1 MERKSIRDVILSIGN
16 RRLLYFL
23 CFLAFELIDFLRNT
37 QNGDIWS
44 AAVGGTGLVMM
55 VLIWSEYPL
64 KEWHYGK
71 HTKVYMAIW
80 TVCCLGIAG
89 AAALWQQHFIFG
101 IYKWTFFLGVW
112 NVWWIFLVGQEIVK
126 RIWKAGSLRVK
137 PDLTGVLALVMAFL
151 MTFSR
156 SGRLWPVW
164 FAAMFGMFY
173 VTRFTGEKLEQL
185 FEAMV
190 DATIVAFFV
199 IQIYAYGFRPYD
211 VIRYLGAY
219 PNSNV
224 ASLHYL
230 VAYTMVL
237 CKLHY
242 LEKKNA
248 KKGWRIFFFLGAA
261 GLLDFMFL
269 TMGRTSWVT
278 AIVITCFYGIFVI
291 WKNWKKKFS
300 GVIARGAALVAA
312 FVVLFP
318 VVFGTVRFFPTVLH
332 HPVWYGGEYS
342 IEKVHSF
349 DTADSPKYIE
359 MDEFLEAVFGRIVG
373 TFYKGNTVQE
383 DEAGNNADN
392 VATGN
397 VAGEVSTAGDSSDN
411 VTTGNMPG
419 EAPAAEDNTGAGSA
433 DNIVA
438 GNTEDGKKAGIENVE
453 PDNVNSAVAGNTGI
467 EQEKVEP
474 ESIVA
479 ENVTVDASQN
489 SYEIIEKIG
498 PEGMDEALN
507 IRLSIYAAYL
517 RDLNWFGH
525 PDAEGHYQFADID
538 YFSWHAQNVW
548 LQMAFTYGIPSG
560 ILFLILTVLLFRKN
574 FGILK
579 NAGNVPYKIIPF
591 FICLLF
597 FVYGL
602 MELDWNVGQYP
613 LILLFITQHPQI
625 REQQE
630 SN

>member
-55 VLIWSEYPL
+55 VLIFSEYPL

-71 HTKVYMAIW
+71 HTRVYMAIW

-89 AAALWQQHFIFG
+89 ASALWQQHFILG

-126 RIWKAGSLRVK
+126 RLWKAGSLRAK

-173 VTRFTGEKLEQL
+173 VTRFTREKLERL

-230 VAYTMVL
+230 VVYTMLL

-318 VVFGTVRFFPTVLH
+318 VVFGTVRFLPAVLH

-349 DTADSPKYIE
+349 DPADSPKYIE

-373 TFYKGNTVQE
+373 TFYKGDAMQE
-383 DEAGNNADN
+383 DEAGEASVAGNSTDN
-392 VATGN
+392 VVT
-397 VAGEVSTAGDSSDN
+397 VEAGTAEGK
-411 VTTGNMPG
+411 
-419 EAPAAEDNTGAGSA
+419 AGAGSA
-433 DNIVA
+433 DNTVA
-438 GNTEDGKKAGIENVE
+438 ENTEDGENADRE
-453 PDNVNSAVAGNTGI
+453 NAEQDNVNSAVA
-467 EQEKVEP
+467 
-474 ESIVA
+474 
-479 ENVTVDASQN
+479 VDASQT
-489 SYEIIEKIG
+489 SYEVIKKIG

-517 RDLNWFGH
+517 RNLNWFGH

-548 LQMAFTYGIPSG
+548 LQMAFSYGIPSG

>member
-16 RRLLYFL
+16 RQLLYFL

-55 VLIWSEYPL
+55 VLIFSEYPL

-71 HTKVYMAIW
+71 HTRVYMAIW

-89 AAALWQQHFIFG
+89 ASALWQQHFILG

-126 RIWKAGSLRVK
+126 RLWKAGSLRAK

-173 VTRFTGEKLEQL
+173 VTRFTREKLDQL

-230 VAYTMVL
+230 VVYTMVL

-318 VVFGTVRFFPTVLH
+318 VVFGTVRFLPAVLH

-349 DTADSPKYIE
+349 DPADSPKYIE

-373 TFYKGNTVQE
+373 TFYKG
-383 DEAGNNADN
+383 DEAGEASVAGNSTDN
-392 VATGN
+392 VVT
-397 VAGEVSTAGDSSDN
+397 VEAGT
-411 VTTGNMPG
+411 
-419 EAPAAEDNTGAGSA
+419 AEDNAGAGSA
-433 DNIVA
+433 DNTVA
-438 GNTEDGKKAGIENVE
+438 ENTEDGENADRENAE
-453 PDNVNSAVAGNTGI
+453 PDNVNSAVA
-467 EQEKVEP
+467 
-474 ESIVA
+474 
-479 ENVTVDASQN
+479 VDASQT

-517 RDLNWFGH
+517 RNLNWFGH

-548 LQMAFTYGIPSG
+548 LQMAFSYGIPSG

-602 MELDWNVGQYP
+602 MELDWNVGQYS

>member
-16 RRLLYFL
+16 RQLLYFL

-55 VLIWSEYPL
+55 VLIFSEYPL

-71 HTKVYMAIW
+71 HTRVYMAIW

-89 AAALWQQHFIFG
+89 ASALWQQHFILG

-126 RIWKAGSLRVK
+126 RLWKAGSLRAK

-173 VTRFTGEKLEQL
+173 VTRFTREKLEQL

-230 VAYTMVL
+230 VVYTMVL

-300 GVIARGAALVAA
+300 GVIVRGAALVAA

-318 VVFGTVRFFPTVLH
+318 VVFGTVRFLPAVLH

-349 DTADSPKYIE
+349 DPADSPKYIE

-373 TFYKGNTVQE
+373 TFYKG
-383 DEAGNNADN
+383 DEAGEASVAGNSTDN
-392 VATGN
+392 VAT
-397 VAGEVSTAGDSSDN
+397 VEAGTAEGK
-411 VTTGNMPG
+411 
-419 EAPAAEDNTGAGSA
+419 AGARSA
-433 DNIVA
+433 DNTVA
-438 GNTEDGKKAGIENVE
+438 ENTEDGENADRENTE
-453 PDNVNSAVAGNTGI
+453 PDNVNSAVA
-467 EQEKVEP
+467 
-474 ESIVA
+474 
-479 ENVTVDASQN
+479 VDASQT

-517 RDLNWFGH
+517 RNLNWFGH

-548 LQMAFTYGIPSG
+548 LQMAFSYGIPSG

>member
-16 RRLLYFL
+16 RQMLYFL

-55 VLIWSEYPL
+55 VLIFSEYPL

-71 HTKVYMAIW
+71 HTRVYMAIW

-89 AAALWQQHFIFG
+89 ASALWQQHFILG

-126 RIWKAGSLRVK
+126 RLWKAGSLRAK

-173 VTRFTGEKLEQL
+173 VTRFTREKLEQL

-230 VAYTMVL
+230 VVYTMVL

-318 VVFGTVRFFPTVLH
+318 VVFGTVRFLPAVLH

-349 DTADSPKYIE
+349 DPADSPKYIE

-373 TFYKGNTVQE
+373 TFYKG
-383 DEAGNNADN
+383 DEAGEASVAGNSTDN
-392 VATGN
+392 VVT
-397 VAGEVSTAGDSSDN
+397 VEAG
-411 VTTGNMPG
+411 TTGGN
-419 EAPAAEDNTGAGSA
+419 AGAGSA
-433 DNIVA
+433 DNTVA
-438 GNTEDGKKAGIENVE
+438 ENTEDGENADRE
-453 PDNVNSAVAGNTGI
+453 NAELDNVNSAVA
-467 EQEKVEP
+467 
-474 ESIVA
+474 
-479 ENVTVDASQN
+479 VDASQT
-489 SYEIIEKIG
+489 SYEVIEKIG

-517 RDLNWFGH
+517 RNLNWFGH

-548 LQMAFTYGIPSG
+548 LQMAFSYGIPSG

>member
-16 RRLLYFL
+16 RQLLYFL

-55 VLIWSEYPL
+55 VLIFSEYPL

-71 HTKVYMAIW
+71 HTRVYMAIW

-89 AAALWQQHFIFG
+89 ASALWQQHFILG

-126 RIWKAGSLRVK
+126 RLWKAGSLRAK

-173 VTRFTGEKLEQL
+173 VTRFTREKLEQL

-230 VAYTMVL
+230 VVYTMVL

-318 VVFGTVRFFPTVLH
+318 VVFGTVRFLPAVLH

-349 DTADSPKYIE
+349 DPADSPKYIE

-373 TFYKGNTVQE
+373 TFYKG
-383 DEAGNNADN
+383 DEAGEASVAGNSTDN
-392 VATGN
+392 VVT
-397 VAGEVSTAGDSSDN
+397 VEAGTAG
-411 VTTGNMPG
+411 GN
-419 EAPAAEDNTGAGSA
+419 AGAGSA
-433 DNIVA
+433 DNTVA
-438 GNTEDGKKAGIENVE
+438 ENTEDGENADRENAE
-453 PDNVNSAVAGNTGI
+453 PDNVNSAVA
-467 EQEKVEP
+467 
-474 ESIVA
+474 
-479 ENVTVDASQN
+479 VDVSQT

-525 PDAEGHYQFADID
+525 PDAEGHYQFTDID

-548 LQMAFTYGIPSG
+548 LQMAFSYGIPSG

-579 NAGNVPYKIIPF
+579 NAENVPYKIIPF

>member
-16 RRLLYFL
+16 RQLLYFL

-55 VLIWSEYPL
+55 VLIFSEYPL

-71 HTKVYMAIW
+71 HTRVYMAIW

-89 AAALWQQHFIFG
+89 ASALWQQRFILG

-126 RIWKAGSLRVK
+126 RLWKAGSLRAK

-173 VTRFTGEKLEQL
+173 VTRFTREKLEQL

-230 VAYTMVL
+230 VVYTMLL

-318 VVFGTVRFFPTVLH
+318 VVFGTVRFLPAVLH

-349 DTADSPKYIE
+349 DPADSPKYIE

-373 TFYKGNTVQE
+373 TFYKGDAMQE
-383 DEAGNNADN
+383 DEAGEASVAGNSTDN
-392 VATGN
+392 VVT
-397 VAGEVSTAGDSSDN
+397 VEAGTAG
-411 VTTGNMPG
+411 GN
-419 EAPAAEDNTGAGSA
+419 AGAGSA
-433 DNIVA
+433 DNTVA
-438 GNTEDGKKAGIENVE
+438 ENTEDRENADRE
-453 PDNVNSAVAGNTGI
+453 NAEQDNVNSAVA
-467 EQEKVEP
+467 
-474 ESIVA
+474 
-479 ENVTVDASQN
+479 VDASQT

-517 RDLNWFGH
+517 RNLNWFGH

-548 LQMAFTYGIPSG
+548 LQMAFSYGIPSG

-625 REQQE
+625 WEQQE

>member
-16 RRLLYFL
+16 RQLLYFL

-55 VLIWSEYPL
+55 VLIFSEYPL

-71 HTKVYMAIW
+71 HTRVYMAIW

-89 AAALWQQHFIFG
+89 ASALWQQHFILG

-126 RIWKAGSLRVK
+126 RLWKAGSLRAK

-173 VTRFTGEKLEQL
+173 VTRFTREKLEQL

-230 VAYTMVL
+230 VVYTMLL

-318 VVFGTVRFFPTVLH
+318 VVFGTVRFLPAVLH

-342 IEKVHSF
+342 IEKIHSF
-349 DTADSPKYIE
+349 DPADSPKYIE

-373 TFYKGNTVQE
+373 TFYKG
-383 DEAGNNADN
+383 DEAGEASVAGNSTDN
-392 VATGN
+392 VVT
-397 VAGEVSTAGDSSDN
+397 VEVGTAEGK
-411 VTTGNMPG
+411 
-419 EAPAAEDNTGAGSA
+419 AGAGSA
-433 DNIVA
+433 DNTVA
-438 GNTEDGKKAGIENVE
+438 ENTEDGEKADRENAE
-453 PDNVNSAVAGNTGI
+453 PDNVNSAVA
-467 EQEKVEP
+467 
-474 ESIVA
+474 
-479 ENVTVDASQN
+479 VDASQT
-489 SYEIIEKIG
+489 SYEVIEKIG

-517 RDLNWFGH
+517 RNLNWFGH

-548 LQMAFTYGIPSG
+548 LQMAFSYGIPSG

>member
-55 VLIWSEYPL
+55 VLIFSEYPL
-64 KEWHYGK
+64 KEWNYGK

-126 RIWKAGSLRVK
+126 RIWKAGSLRAK

-173 VTRFTGEKLEQL
+173 VTRFTKEKLEQL

-230 VAYTMVL
+230 VVYTMVL

-318 VVFGTVRFFPTVLH
+318 VVFGTVRFLPTVLH

-349 DTADSPKYIE
+349 DPADSPKYIE

-373 TFYKGNTVQE
+373 TFYKGNTAQE

-392 VATGN
+392 IAAGSAAGEASTAGDSADDVATGEVGAAGGNTDNVATGN
-397 VAGEVSTAGDSSDN
+397 VTGEAGTAGNSTDN
-411 VTTGNMPG
+411 IATGSMAG
-419 EAPAAEDNTGAGSA
+419 EAPAAEDNVGAGST

-438 GNTEDGKKAGIENVE
+438 GN
-453 PDNVNSAVAGNTGI
+453 
-467 EQEKVEP
+467 
-474 ESIVA
+474 A
-479 ENVTVDASQN
+479 EISWN

-548 LQMAFTYGIPSG
+548 LQMAFSYGIPSG

-574 FGILK
+574 FRILK

-625 REQQE
+625 REQ
-630 SN
+630 

>member
-16 RRLLYFL
+16 RQLLYFL

-55 VLIWSEYPL
+55 VLIFSEYPL

-71 HTKVYMAIW
+71 HTRVYMAIW

-89 AAALWQQHFIFG
+89 ASALWQQHFILG

-126 RIWKAGSLRVK
+126 RLWKAGSLRAK

-173 VTRFTGEKLEQL
+173 VTRFTREKLEQL

-230 VAYTMVL
+230 VVYTMLL

-318 VVFGTVRFFPTVLH
+318 VVFGTVRFLPAVLH

-349 DTADSPKYIE
+349 DPADSPKYIE

-373 TFYKGNTVQE
+373 TFYKG
-383 DEAGNNADN
+383 DEAGEASVAGNSTDN
-392 VATGN
+392 VVT
-397 VAGEVSTAGDSSDN
+397 VEAGTAEGK
-411 VTTGNMPG
+411 
-419 EAPAAEDNTGAGSA
+419 AGAGSA
-433 DNIVA
+433 DNTVA
-438 GNTEDGKKAGIENVE
+438 ENTEDGENADRE
-453 PDNVNSAVAGNTGI
+453 NAEQDNVNSAVA
-467 EQEKVEP
+467 
-474 ESIVA
+474 
-479 ENVTVDASQN
+479 VDASQT

-517 RDLNWFGH
+517 RNLNWFGH

-548 LQMAFTYGIPSG
+548 LQMAFSYGIPSG

>member
-16 RRLLYFL
+16 RQLLYFL

-55 VLIWSEYPL
+55 VLIFSEYPL

-71 HTKVYMAIW
+71 HTRVYMAIW

-89 AAALWQQHFIFG
+89 ASALWQQHFILG

-126 RIWKAGSLRVK
+126 RLWKAGSLRAK

-173 VTRFTGEKLEQL
+173 VTRFTREKLEQL

-230 VAYTMVL
+230 VVYTMVL

-318 VVFGTVRFFPTVLH
+318 VVFGTVRFLPVVLH

-349 DTADSPKYIE
+349 DPADSPKYIE

-373 TFYKGNTVQE
+373 TFYKG
-383 DEAGNNADN
+383 DEAGEASVAGNSTDN
-392 VATGN
+392 VVT
-397 VAGEVSTAGDSSDN
+397 VEAG
-411 VTTGNMPG
+411 TTGGN
-419 EAPAAEDNTGAGSA
+419 AGAGSA
-433 DNIVA
+433 DNTVA
-438 GNTEDGKKAGIENVE
+438 ENTEDGEKADRENTE
-453 PDNVNSAVAGNTGI
+453 PDNVNSAVTG
-467 EQEKVEP
+467 
-474 ESIVA
+474 
-479 ENVTVDASQN
+479 DASQT

-517 RDLNWFGH
+517 RNLNWFGH

-548 LQMAFTYGIPSG
+548 LQMAFSYGIPSG

-579 NAGNVPYKIIPF
+579 IAGNVPYKIIPF

>member
-16 RRLLYFL
+16 RQLLYFL

-55 VLIWSEYPL
+55 VLIFSEYPL

-71 HTKVYMAIW
+71 HTRVYMAIW

-89 AAALWQQHFIFG
+89 ASALWQQHFILG

-112 NVWWIFLVGQEIVK
+112 NVWWIFLAGQEIVK
-126 RIWKAGSLRVK
+126 RIWKAGSLRAK

-173 VTRFTGEKLEQL
+173 VTRFTREKLEQL

-230 VAYTMVL
+230 VVYTMVL

-300 GVIARGAALVAA
+300 GVIARGAALAAA

-318 VVFGTVRFFPTVLH
+318 VVFGTVRFLPAVLH

-349 DTADSPKYIE
+349 DPADSPKYIE

-373 TFYKGNTVQE
+373 TFYKG
-383 DEAGNNADN
+383 DEAGEASVAGNSTDN
-392 VATGN
+392 VVT
-397 VAGEVSTAGDSSDN
+397 VEAG
-411 VTTGNMPG
+411 TTGGN
-419 EAPAAEDNTGAGSA
+419 AGAGSA
-433 DNIVA
+433 DNTVA
-438 GNTEDGKKAGIENVE
+438 ENTEDGEKADRENAE
-453 PDNVNSAVAGNTGI
+453 PDNVNSAVA
-467 EQEKVEP
+467 
-474 ESIVA
+474 
-479 ENVTVDASQN
+479 VDVSQT

-517 RDLNWFGH
+517 RNLNWFGH

-548 LQMAFTYGIPSG
+548 LQMAFSYGIPSG

>member
-44 AAVGGTGLVMM
+44 AAVVGTGLVMM
-55 VLIWSEYPL
+55 VLICSEYPL
-64 KEWHYGK
+64 KEWDYGK
-71 HTKVYMAIW
+71 HTKAYMAIW

-126 RIWKAGSLRVK
+126 RIWKAGSLRAK

-173 VTRFTGEKLEQL
+173 VTRFTKEKLEQL

-230 VAYTMVL
+230 VVYTMVL

-248 KKGWRIFFFLGAA
+248 KRGWRIFFFLGAA

-278 AIVITCFYGIFVI
+278 AVVITCFYGIFVI

-318 VVFGTVRFFPTVLH
+318 VVFGTVRFLPTVLH

-349 DTADSPKYIE
+349 DPADSPKYIE

-373 TFYKGNTVQE
+373 TFYKGNTAQE

-392 VATGN
+392 IAAGSAAGEASTAGDSADDVATGEVGAAGGNTDNVATGN
-397 VAGEVSTAGDSSDN
+397 VTGEAGTAGNSTDN
-411 VTTGNMPG
+411 IATGSMAG
-419 EAPAAEDNTGAGSA
+419 EAPAAEDNVGAGST

-438 GNTEDGKKAGIENVE
+438 GN
-453 PDNVNSAVAGNTGI
+453 
-467 EQEKVEP
+467 
-474 ESIVA
+474 A
-479 ENVTVDASQN
+479 EISRN
-489 SYEIIEKIG
+489 SYAIIEKIG

-548 LQMAFTYGIPSG
+548 LQMAFSYGIPSG

-574 FGILK
+574 FRILK

-625 REQQE
+625 REQ
-630 SN
+630 

>member
-55 VLIWSEYPL
+55 VLIFSEYPL

-71 HTKVYMAIW
+71 HTRVYMAIW

-89 AAALWQQHFIFG
+89 ASALWQQHFILG

-126 RIWKAGSLRVK
+126 RLWKAGSLRAK
-137 PDLTGVLALVMAFL
+137 PDLTGILALVMAFL

-173 VTRFTGEKLEQL
+173 VTRFTREKLEQL

-230 VAYTMVL
+230 VVYTMVL

-318 VVFGTVRFFPTVLH
+318 VVFGTVRFLPAVLH

-349 DTADSPKYIE
+349 DPADSPKYIE

-373 TFYKGNTVQE
+373 TFYKG
-383 DEAGNNADN
+383 DEAGEASVAGNSTDN
-392 VATGN
+392 VVT
-397 VAGEVSTAGDSSDN
+397 VEAGTAG
-411 VTTGNMPG
+411 GK
-419 EAPAAEDNTGAGSA
+419 AGAGSA

-438 GNTEDGKKAGIENVE
+438 ENTEDGEEADRENAE
-453 PDNVNSAVAGNTGI
+453 PDNVNSAVA
-467 EQEKVEP
+467 
-474 ESIVA
+474 
-479 ENVTVDASQN
+479 VDVSQT

-517 RDLNWFGH
+517 RNLNWFGH

-548 LQMAFTYGIPSG
+548 LQMAFSYGIPSG

>member
-16 RRLLYFL
+16 RQLLYFL

-55 VLIWSEYPL
+55 VLIFSEYPL

-71 HTKVYMAIW
+71 HTRVYMAIW

-89 AAALWQQHFIFG
+89 ASALWQQHFILG

-126 RIWKAGSLRVK
+126 RLWKAGSLRAK

-173 VTRFTGEKLEQL
+173 VTRFTREKLEQL

-230 VAYTMVL
+230 VVYTMVL

-318 VVFGTVRFFPTVLH
+318 VVFGTVRFLPAVLH

-349 DTADSPKYIE
+349 DPADSPKYIE

-373 TFYKGNTVQE
+373 TFYKG
-383 DEAGNNADN
+383 DEAGEASVAGNSTDN
-392 VATGN
+392 VVT
-397 VAGEVSTAGDSSDN
+397 VEAGTAG
-411 VTTGNMPG
+411 GN
-419 EAPAAEDNTGAGSA
+419 AGAGSA
-433 DNIVA
+433 DNTVA
-438 GNTEDGKKAGIENVE
+438 ENTEDGENADRE
-453 PDNVNSAVAGNTGI
+453 NAELDNVNSAVA
-467 EQEKVEP
+467 
-474 ESIVA
+474 
-479 ENVTVDASQN
+479 VDASQT

-517 RDLNWFGH
+517 RNLNWFGH

-548 LQMAFTYGIPSG
+548 LQMAFSYGIPSG

>member
-16 RRLLYFL
+16 RQQLYFL

-55 VLIWSEYPL
+55 VLIFSEYPL

-71 HTKVYMAIW
+71 HTRVYMAIW

-89 AAALWQQHFIFG
+89 GSALWQQHFILG

-126 RIWKAGSLRVK
+126 RLWKAGSLRAK

-151 MTFSR
+151 MTFSK

-173 VTRFTGEKLEQL
+173 VTRFTREKLEQL

-230 VAYTMVL
+230 VVYTMVL

-318 VVFGTVRFFPTVLH
+318 VVFGTVRFLPAVLH

-349 DTADSPKYIE
+349 DPADSPKYIE

-373 TFYKGNTVQE
+373 TFYKGDAMQE
-383 DEAGNNADN
+383 DETGEASVAGNSTDN
-392 VATGN
+392 VVT
-397 VAGEVSTAGDSSDN
+397 VEAGTAEGK
-411 VTTGNMPG
+411 
-419 EAPAAEDNTGAGSA
+419 AGAGSA
-433 DNIVA
+433 DNTVA
-438 GNTEDGKKAGIENVE
+438 ENTEDGENAGRENAE
-453 PDNVNSAVAGNTGI
+453 QDNVNSAVTG
-467 EQEKVEP
+467 
-474 ESIVA
+474 
-479 ENVTVDASQN
+479 DASQT

-517 RDLNWFGH
+517 RNLNWFGH

-548 LQMAFTYGIPSG
+548 LQMAFSYGIPSG

>member
-16 RRLLYFL
+16 RQLLYFL

-55 VLIWSEYPL
+55 VLIFSEYPL

-71 HTKVYMAIW
+71 HTRVYMAIW

-89 AAALWQQHFIFG
+89 ASALWQQHFILG

-126 RIWKAGSLRVK
+126 RLWKAGSLLAK
-137 PDLTGVLALVMAFL
+137 PDLTGILALVMAFL

-173 VTRFTGEKLEQL
+173 VTRFTREKLEQL

-230 VAYTMVL
+230 VVYTMLL

-318 VVFGTVRFFPTVLH
+318 VVFGTVRFLPAVLH

-349 DTADSPKYIE
+349 DPADSPKYIE

-373 TFYKGNTVQE
+373 TFYKG
-383 DEAGNNADN
+383 DEAGEASVAGNSTDN
-392 VATGN
+392 VVT
-397 VAGEVSTAGDSSDN
+397 VEAGTAEGK
-411 VTTGNMPG
+411 
-419 EAPAAEDNTGAGSA
+419 AGAGSA
-433 DNIVA
+433 DNTVA
-438 GNTEDGKKAGIENVE
+438 ENTEDGENADRENAE
-453 PDNVNSAVAGNTGI
+453 PDNVNSAVA
-467 EQEKVEP
+467 
-474 ESIVA
+474 
-479 ENVTVDASQN
+479 VDASQT
-489 SYEIIEKIG
+489 SYEVIEKIG

-517 RDLNWFGH
+517 RNLNWFGH

-548 LQMAFTYGIPSG
+548 LQMAFSYGIPSG

-602 MELDWNVGQYP
+602 MELDWNVGQYS

>member
-55 VLIWSEYPL
+55 VLIFSEYPL

-71 HTKVYMAIW
+71 HTRVYMAIW

-89 AAALWQQHFIFG
+89 GSALWQQHFILG

-126 RIWKAGSLRVK
+126 RLWKAGSLRAK

-173 VTRFTGEKLEQL
+173 VTRFTREKLEQL

-230 VAYTMVL
+230 VVYTMVL

-248 KKGWRIFFFLGAA
+248 EKGWRIFFFLGAA

-318 VVFGTVRFFPTVLH
+318 VVFGTVRFLPAVLH

-349 DTADSPKYIE
+349 DPADSPKYIE

-373 TFYKGNTVQE
+373 TFYKG
-383 DEAGNNADN
+383 DEAGEASVAGNSTDN
-392 VATGN
+392 VVT
-397 VAGEVSTAGDSSDN
+397 VEAGT
-411 VTTGNMPG
+411 
-419 EAPAAEDNTGAGSA
+419 AEDNAGAGSA
-433 DNIVA
+433 DNTVA
-438 GNTEDGKKAGIENVE
+438 ENTEDGENADRENAE
-453 PDNVNSAVAGNTGI
+453 PDNVNSAVA
-467 EQEKVEP
+467 
-474 ESIVA
+474 
-479 ENVTVDASQN
+479 VDASQT

-517 RDLNWFGH
+517 RNLNWFGH

-548 LQMAFTYGIPSG
+548 LQMAFSYGIPSG

-602 MELDWNVGQYP
+602 MELDWNVGQYS

>member
-1 MERKSIRDVILSIGN
+1 MEWKSIRDVILSIGN
-16 RRLLYFL
+16 RQMLYFL

-55 VLIWSEYPL
+55 VLIFSEYPL

-71 HTKVYMAIW
+71 HTRVYMAIW

-89 AAALWQQHFIFG
+89 ASALWQQHFILG

-112 NVWWIFLVGQEIVK
+112 NVWWIFLVGQEIMK
-126 RIWKAGSLRVK
+126 RLGKAGGLRAK

-173 VTRFTGEKLEQL
+173 VTRFTREKLEQL

-230 VAYTMVL
+230 VVYTIVL

-318 VVFGTVRFFPTVLH
+318 VVFGTVRFLPAVLH

-349 DTADSPKYIE
+349 DPADSPKYIE
-359 MDEFLEAVFGRIVG
+359 MDEFLEVVFGRIVG
-373 TFYKGNTVQE
+373 TFYKG
-383 DEAGNNADN
+383 DEAGEASVAGNSTDN
-392 VATGN
+392 VVT
-397 VAGEVSTAGDSSDN
+397 VEAGTAG
-411 VTTGNMPG
+411 GK
-419 EAPAAEDNTGAGSA
+419 AGAGSA

-438 GNTEDGKKAGIENVE
+438 ENTEDGEEADRENAE
-453 PDNVNSAVAGNTGI
+453 PDNVNSAVA
-467 EQEKVEP
+467 
-474 ESIVA
+474 
-479 ENVTVDASQN
+479 VDVSQT

-517 RDLNWFGH
+517 RNLNWFGH

-548 LQMAFTYGIPSG
+548 LQMAFSYGIPSG

>member
-16 RRLLYFL
+16 RQLLYFL

-55 VLIWSEYPL
+55 VLIFSEYPL

-71 HTKVYMAIW
+71 HTRVYMAIW

-89 AAALWQQHFIFG
+89 AAALWQQHFILG

-112 NVWWIFLVGQEIVK
+112 NVWWIFLAGQEIVK
-126 RIWKAGSLRVK
+126 RIWKAGSLRAK
-137 PDLTGVLALVMAFL
+137 PDLTGILALVMAFL

-173 VTRFTGEKLEQL
+173 VTRFTREKLEQL

-230 VAYTMVL
+230 VVYTMVL

-318 VVFGTVRFFPTVLH
+318 AVFGTVRFLPAVLH

-349 DTADSPKYIE
+349 DPADSPKYIE

-373 TFYKGNTVQE
+373 TFYKGNTTRE
-383 DEAGNNADN
+383 DEAGNATGEASVAGNSTDN
-392 VATGN
+392 VVTGEAGTTGGN
-397 VAGEVSTAGDSSDN
+397 V
-411 VTTGNMPG
+411 
-419 EAPAAEDNTGAGSA
+419 GAGST

-438 GNTEDGKKAGIENVE
+438 ENAEDGENADRENAE
-453 PDNVNSAVAGNTGI
+453 PDNVNSVVAV
-467 EQEKVEP
+467 
-474 ESIVA
+474 
-479 ENVTVDASQN
+479 DDSQN

-517 RDLNWFGH
+517 RNLNWFGH

-548 LQMAFTYGIPSG
+548 LQMAFSYGIPSG

>member
-16 RRLLYFL
+16 RQLLYFL

-55 VLIWSEYPL
+55 VLIFSEYPL

-71 HTKVYMAIW
+71 HTRVYMAIW

-89 AAALWQQHFIFG
+89 ASALWQQHFILG

-126 RIWKAGSLRVK
+126 RLWKAGSLRAK

-173 VTRFTGEKLEQL
+173 VTRFTREKLDQL

-230 VAYTMVL
+230 VVYTMVL

-318 VVFGTVRFFPTVLH
+318 VVFGTVRFLPAVLH

-349 DTADSPKYIE
+349 DPADSPKYIE

-373 TFYKGNTVQE
+373 TFYKG
-383 DEAGNNADN
+383 DEAGEASVAGNSTDN
-392 VATGN
+392 VVT
-397 VAGEVSTAGDSSDN
+397 VEAGTAG
-411 VTTGNMPG
+411 GK
-419 EAPAAEDNTGAGSA
+419 AGAGSA

-438 GNTEDGKKAGIENVE
+438 ENTEDGEEADRENAE
-453 PDNVNSAVAGNTGI
+453 PDNVNSAVA
-467 EQEKVEP
+467 
-474 ESIVA
+474 
-479 ENVTVDASQN
+479 VDVSQT

-517 RDLNWFGH
+517 RNLNWFGH

-548 LQMAFTYGIPSG
+548 LQMAFSYGIPSG

>member
-16 RRLLYFL
+16 RQLLYFL

-55 VLIWSEYPL
+55 VLIFSEYPL

-71 HTKVYMAIW
+71 HTRVYMAIW

-89 AAALWQQHFIFG
+89 ASALWQQHFILG

-126 RIWKAGSLRVK
+126 RLWKAGSLRAK
-137 PDLTGVLALVMAFL
+137 PDLTGILALVMAFL

-173 VTRFTGEKLEQL
+173 VTRFTREKLEQL

-230 VAYTMVL
+230 VVYTMVL

-318 VVFGTVRFFPTVLH
+318 VVFGTVRFLPAVLH

-349 DTADSPKYIE
+349 DPADSPKYIE

-373 TFYKGNTVQE
+373 TFYKGDAMQE
-383 DEAGNNADN
+383 DEAGEASVAGNSTDN
-392 VATGN
+392 VVT
-397 VAGEVSTAGDSSDN
+397 VEAGTAG
-411 VTTGNMPG
+411 GK
-419 EAPAAEDNTGAGSA
+419 AGAGSA
-433 DNIVA
+433 DNIVPE
-438 GNTEDGKKAGIENVE
+438 NTEDGENADRENAE
-453 PDNVNSAVAGNTGI
+453 PDNVNSAVA
-467 EQEKVEP
+467 
-474 ESIVA
+474 
-479 ENVTVDASQN
+479 VDASQT
-489 SYEIIEKIG
+489 SYEVIEKIG

-517 RDLNWFGH
+517 RNLNWFGH

-548 LQMAFTYGIPSG
+548 LQMAFSYGIPSG

-602 MELDWNVGQYP
+602 MELDWNVGQYS

>member
-16 RRLLYFL
+16 RQLLYFL

-55 VLIWSEYPL
+55 VLIFSEYPL

-71 HTKVYMAIW
+71 HTRVYMAIW

-89 AAALWQQHFIFG
+89 GSALWQQHFILG

-126 RIWKAGSLRVK
+126 RLWKAGSLRAK

-173 VTRFTGEKLEQL
+173 VTRFTREKLEQL

-230 VAYTMVL
+230 VVYTMVL

-248 KKGWRIFFFLGAA
+248 KRGLRIFFFLGAA

-318 VVFGTVRFFPTVLH
+318 VVFGTVRFLPAVLH
-332 HPVWYGGEYS
+332 HPVWYSGEYS

-349 DTADSPKYIE
+349 DPADSPKYIE

-373 TFYKGNTVQE
+373 TFYKGNTTQE
-383 DEAGNNADN
+383 DEAGNAESTENVAADNAVAGDNTGAVIVDN
-392 VATGN
+392 VAAGN
-397 VAGEVSTAGDSSDN
+397 VTGEASVAGNSTDN
-411 VTTGNMPG
+411 VVTV
-419 EAPAAEDNTGAGSA
+419 EAGTAEGKAGAGSA
-433 DNIVA
+433 DNTVA
-438 GNTEDGKKAGIENVE
+438 ENTEDGENADRE
-453 PDNVNSAVAGNTGI
+453 NAEQDNVNSAVTG
-467 EQEKVEP
+467 
-474 ESIVA
+474 
-479 ENVTVDASQN
+479 DASQT

-517 RDLNWFGH
+517 RNLNWFGH

-548 LQMAFTYGIPSG
+548 LQMAFSYGIPSG

-574 FGILK
+574 FLILK

-597 FVYGL
+597 FAYGL

-625 REQQE
+625 RKQQE

>member
-16 RRLLYFL
+16 RQLLYFL

-55 VLIWSEYPL
+55 VLIFSEYPL

-71 HTKVYMAIW
+71 HTRVYMAIW

-89 AAALWQQHFIFG
+89 ASALWQQHFILG

-126 RIWKAGSLRVK
+126 RLWKAVRAK

-173 VTRFTGEKLEQL
+173 VTRFTREKLEQL

-230 VAYTMVL
+230 VVYTMLL

-318 VVFGTVRFFPTVLH
+318 VVFGTVRFLPAVLH

-349 DTADSPKYIE
+349 DPADSPKYIE

-373 TFYKGNTVQE
+373 TFYKG
-383 DEAGNNADN
+383 DEAGEASVAGNSTDN
-392 VATGN
+392 VVT
-397 VAGEVSTAGDSSDN
+397 VEAGTAG
-411 VTTGNMPG
+411 GN
-419 EAPAAEDNTGAGSA
+419 AGAGSA
-433 DNIVA
+433 DNTVA
-438 GNTEDGKKAGIENVE
+438 ENTEDGENADRENAE
-453 PDNVNSAVAGNTGI
+453 PDNVNSAVA
-467 EQEKVEP
+467 
-474 ESIVA
+474 
-479 ENVTVDASQN
+479 VDVSQT

-525 PDAEGHYQFADID
+525 PDAEGHYQFTDID

-548 LQMAFTYGIPSG
+548 LQMAFSYGIPSG

>member
-1 MERKSIRDVILSIGN
+1 M
-16 RRLLYFL
+16 
-23 CFLAFELIDFLRNT
+23 
-37 QNGDIWS
+37 
-44 AAVGGTGLVMM
+44 
-55 VLIWSEYPL
+55 
-64 KEWHYGK
+64 
-71 HTKVYMAIW
+71 
-80 TVCCLGIAG
+80 
-89 AAALWQQHFIFG
+89 
-101 IYKWTFFLGVW
+101 
-112 NVWWIFLVGQEIVK
+112 GQEIVK
-126 RIWKAGSLRVK
+126 RLWKAGSLRAK
-137 PDLTGVLALVMAFL
+137 PDLTGILALVMAFL

-173 VTRFTGEKLEQL
+173 VTRFTREKLEQL

-230 VAYTMVL
+230 VVYTMVL

-318 VVFGTVRFFPTVLH
+318 VVFGTVRFLPAVLH

-349 DTADSPKYIE
+349 DPADSPKYIE

-373 TFYKGNTVQE
+373 TFYKG
-383 DEAGNNADN
+383 DEAGEASVAGNSTDN
-392 VATGN
+392 VVT
-397 VAGEVSTAGDSSDN
+397 VEAGTAG
-411 VTTGNMPG
+411 GK
-419 EAPAAEDNTGAGSA
+419 AGAGSA

-438 GNTEDGKKAGIENVE
+438 ENTEDGEEADRENAE
-453 PDNVNSAVAGNTGI
+453 PDNVNSAVA
-467 EQEKVEP
+467 
-474 ESIVA
+474 
-479 ENVTVDASQN
+479 VDVSQT

-517 RDLNWFGH
+517 RNLNWFGH

-548 LQMAFTYGIPSG
+548 LQMAFSYGIPSG

>member
-16 RRLLYFL
+16 RQLLYFL

-55 VLIWSEYPL
+55 VLIFSEYPL

-71 HTKVYMAIW
+71 HTRVYMAIW

-89 AAALWQQHFIFG
+89 GSALWQQHFILG

-126 RIWKAGSLRVK
+126 RLWKAGSLRAK
-137 PDLTGVLALVMAFL
+137 PNLTGVLALVMAFL

-173 VTRFTGEKLEQL
+173 VTRFTREKLEQL

-230 VAYTMVL
+230 VVYTMVL

-318 VVFGTVRFFPTVLH
+318 VVFGTVRFLPVVLH

-349 DTADSPKYIE
+349 DPADSPKYIE

-373 TFYKGNTVQE
+373 TFYKG
-383 DEAGNNADN
+383 DEAGEASVAGNSTDN
-392 VATGN
+392 VVT
-397 VAGEVSTAGDSSDN
+397 VEAGT
-411 VTTGNMPG
+411 
-419 EAPAAEDNTGAGSA
+419 AEDNAGAGSA
-433 DNIVA
+433 DNTVA
-438 GNTEDGKKAGIENVE
+438 ENTEDGENAGRENAE
-453 PDNVNSAVAGNTGI
+453 QDNVNSAVTG
-467 EQEKVEP
+467 
-474 ESIVA
+474 
-479 ENVTVDASQN
+479 DASQT
-489 SYEIIEKIG
+489 SYEVIEKIG

-517 RDLNWFGH
+517 RNLNWFGH

-548 LQMAFTYGIPSG
+548 LQMAFSYGIPSG

-625 REQQE
+625 WERQE

>member
-16 RRLLYFL
+16 RQLLYFL

-55 VLIWSEYPL
+55 VLIFSEYPL

-71 HTKVYMAIW
+71 HTRVYMAIW

-89 AAALWQQHFIFG
+89 ASALWQQHFILG

-126 RIWKAGSLRVK
+126 RLWKAGSLRAK

-173 VTRFTGEKLEQL
+173 VTRFTREKLEQL

-230 VAYTMVL
+230 VVYTMVL

-318 VVFGTVRFFPTVLH
+318 VVFGTVRFLPAVLH

-349 DTADSPKYIE
+349 DPADSPKYIE

-373 TFYKGNTVQE
+373 TFYKG
-383 DEAGNNADN
+383 DEAGEASVAGNSTDN
-392 VATGN
+392 VVT
-397 VAGEVSTAGDSSDN
+397 VEAGTAEGK
-411 VTTGNMPG
+411 
-419 EAPAAEDNTGAGSA
+419 AGAGSA
-433 DNIVA
+433 DNTVA
-438 GNTEDGKKAGIENVE
+438 ENTEDGEKADRENAE
-453 PDNVNSAVAGNTGI
+453 PDNVNSAVA
-467 EQEKVEP
+467 
-474 ESIVA
+474 
-479 ENVTVDASQN
+479 VDASQT
-489 SYEIIEKIG
+489 SYEVIEKIG

-517 RDLNWFGH
+517 RNLNWFGH
-525 PDAEGHYQFADID
+525 PDAEGHYQFTDID

-548 LQMAFTYGIPSG
+548 LQMAFSYGIPSG

>member
-16 RRLLYFL
+16 RQLLYFL

-55 VLIWSEYPL
+55 VLIFSEYPL

-71 HTKVYMAIW
+71 HTRVYMAIW

-89 AAALWQQHFIFG
+89 ASALWQQHFILG

-126 RIWKAGSLRVK
+126 RLWKAGSLRAK

-173 VTRFTGEKLEQL
+173 VTRFTREKLDQL

-230 VAYTMVL
+230 VVYTMVL

-318 VVFGTVRFFPTVLH
+318 MVFGTVRFLPAVLH

-349 DTADSPKYIE
+349 DPADSPKYIE

-373 TFYKGNTVQE
+373 TFYKG
-383 DEAGNNADN
+383 DEAGEASVAGNSTDN
-392 VATGN
+392 VAT
-397 VAGEVSTAGDSSDN
+397 VEAGTAEGK
-411 VTTGNMPG
+411 
-419 EAPAAEDNTGAGSA
+419 AGARSA
-433 DNIVA
+433 DNTVA
-438 GNTEDGKKAGIENVE
+438 ENTEDGEEADRENAE
-453 PDNVNSAVAGNTGI
+453 PDNVNSAVA
-467 EQEKVEP
+467 
-474 ESIVA
+474 
-479 ENVTVDASQN
+479 VDVSQT

-517 RDLNWFGH
+517 RNLNWFGH

-548 LQMAFTYGIPSG
+548 LQMAFSYGIPSG

>member
-16 RRLLYFL
+16 RQLLYFL

-55 VLIWSEYPL
+55 VLIFSEYPL

-71 HTKVYMAIW
+71 HTRVYMAIW

-89 AAALWQQHFIFG
+89 ASALWQQHFILG

-126 RIWKAGSLRVK
+126 RLWKAGSLRAK

-173 VTRFTGEKLEQL
+173 VTRFTREKLEQL

-230 VAYTMVL
+230 VVYTMVL

-300 GVIARGAALVAA
+300 GVIARGAALVAV

-318 VVFGTVRFFPTVLH
+318 VVFGTVRFLPAVLH

-342 IEKVHSF
+342 IEKIHSF
-349 DTADSPKYIE
+349 DPADSPKYIE

-373 TFYKGNTVQE
+373 TFYKG
-383 DEAGNNADN
+383 DEAGEASVAGNSTDN
-392 VATGN
+392 VVT
-397 VAGEVSTAGDSSDN
+397 VEAGTAEGK
-411 VTTGNMPG
+411 
-419 EAPAAEDNTGAGSA
+419 AGAGSA
-433 DNIVA
+433 DNTVA
-438 GNTEDGKKAGIENVE
+438 ENTEDGENADRENAE
-453 PDNVNSAVAGNTGI
+453 PDNVNSAVA
-467 EQEKVEP
+467 
-474 ESIVA
+474 
-479 ENVTVDASQN
+479 VDASQT
-489 SYEIIEKIG
+489 SYEVIEKIG

-517 RDLNWFGH
+517 RNLNWFGH

-548 LQMAFTYGIPSG
+548 LQMAFSYGIPSG

>member
-16 RRLLYFL
+16 RQLLYFL

-55 VLIWSEYPL
+55 VLIFSEYPL

-71 HTKVYMAIW
+71 HTRVYMAIW

-89 AAALWQQHFIFG
+89 ASALWQQHFILG

-126 RIWKAGSLRVK
+126 RLWKAGSLRAK

-164 FAAMFGMFY
+164 FAAMFGIFY
-173 VTRFTGEKLEQL
+173 VTRFTREKLEQL

-230 VAYTMVL
+230 VVYTMVL

-318 VVFGTVRFFPTVLH
+318 VVFGTVRFLPAVLH

-349 DTADSPKYIE
+349 DPADSPKYIE

-373 TFYKGNTVQE
+373 TFYKG
-383 DEAGNNADN
+383 DEAGEASVAGNSTDN
-392 VATGN
+392 VVT
-397 VAGEVSTAGDSSDN
+397 VEAGTAG
-411 VTTGNMPG
+411 GK
-419 EAPAAEDNTGAGSA
+419 AGAGSA

-438 GNTEDGKKAGIENVE
+438 ENTEDGEEADRENAE
-453 PDNVNSAVAGNTGI
+453 PDNVNSAVA
-467 EQEKVEP
+467 
-474 ESIVA
+474 
-479 ENVTVDASQN
+479 VDVSQT

-517 RDLNWFGH
+517 RNLNWFGH

-548 LQMAFTYGIPSG
+548 LQMAFSYGIPSG

>member
-16 RRLLYFL
+16 RQLLYFL

-55 VLIWSEYPL
+55 VLIFSEYPL

-71 HTKVYMAIW
+71 HTRVYMAIW

-89 AAALWQQHFIFG
+89 ASALWQQHFILG

-112 NVWWIFLVGQEIVK
+112 NVWWIFLAGQEIVK
-126 RIWKAGSLRVK
+126 RIWKAGSLRAK

-173 VTRFTGEKLEQL
+173 VTRFTREKLEQL

-219 PNSNV
+219 SNSNV

-230 VAYTMVL
+230 VVYTMLL

-318 VVFGTVRFFPTVLH
+318 VVFGTVRFLPAVLH

-349 DTADSPKYIE
+349 DPADSPKYIE

-373 TFYKGNTVQE
+373 TFYKG
-383 DEAGNNADN
+383 DEAGEASVAGNSTDN
-392 VATGN
+392 VVT
-397 VAGEVSTAGDSSDN
+397 VEAG
-411 VTTGNMPG
+411 TTGGN
-419 EAPAAEDNTGAGSA
+419 AGAGSA
-433 DNIVA
+433 DNTVA
-438 GNTEDGKKAGIENVE
+438 ENTEDGEKAGRENAE
-453 PDNVNSAVAGNTGI
+453 PDNVNSAVA
-467 EQEKVEP
+467 
-474 ESIVA
+474 
-479 ENVTVDASQN
+479 VDASQT

-517 RDLNWFGH
+517 RNLNWFGH

-548 LQMAFTYGIPSG
+548 LQMAFSYGIPSG

>member
-44 AAVGGTGLVMM
+44 AAVVGTGLVMM
-55 VLIWSEYPL
+55 VLIFSEYPL
-64 KEWHYGK
+64 KWWNYGK
-71 HTKVYMAIW
+71 HTKAYMAIW

-126 RIWKAGSLRVK
+126 RIWKAGSLRAK

-173 VTRFTGEKLEQL
+173 VTRFTKEKLEQL

-230 VAYTMVL
+230 VVYTMVL

-278 AIVITCFYGIFVI
+278 AVVITCFYGIFVI

-318 VVFGTVRFFPTVLH
+318 VVFGTVRFLPTVLH

-349 DTADSPKYIE
+349 DPADSPKYIE

-373 TFYKGNTVQE
+373 TFYKGNTAQE

-392 VATGN
+392 IAAGSAAGEASTAGDSADDVATGEVGAAGGNTDNVATGN
-397 VAGEVSTAGDSSDN
+397 VTGEAGTAGNSTDN
-411 VTTGNMPG
+411 IATGSMAG
-419 EAPAAEDNTGAGSA
+419 EAPAAEDNVGAGST

-438 GNTEDGKKAGIENVE
+438 GN
-453 PDNVNSAVAGNTGI
+453 
-467 EQEKVEP
+467 
-474 ESIVA
+474 A
-479 ENVTVDASQN
+479 EISRN
-489 SYEIIEKIG
+489 SYAIIEKIG

-548 LQMAFTYGIPSG
+548 LQMAFSYGIPSG

-574 FGILK
+574 FRILK

-625 REQQE
+625 REQ
-630 SN
+630 

>member
-16 RRLLYFL
+16 RQLLYFL

-55 VLIWSEYPL
+55 VLIFSEYPL

-71 HTKVYMAIW
+71 HTRVYMAIW

-89 AAALWQQHFIFG
+89 ASALWQQHFILG

-126 RIWKAGSLRVK
+126 RLWKAGSLRAK
-137 PDLTGVLALVMAFL
+137 PNLTGVLALVMVFL

-164 FAAMFGMFY
+164 FAVMFGMFY
-173 VTRFTGEKLEQL
+173 VTRFTREKLEQL

-230 VAYTMVL
+230 VVYTMVL

-300 GVIARGAALVAA
+300 GVIVRGAALVAA

-318 VVFGTVRFFPTVLH
+318 VVFGTVRFLPAVLH

-349 DTADSPKYIE
+349 DPADSPKYIE

-373 TFYKGNTVQE
+373 TFYKGDAMQE
-383 DEAGNNADN
+383 DEAGEASVAGNSTDN
-392 VATGN
+392 VVT
-397 VAGEVSTAGDSSDN
+397 VEAGTAG
-411 VTTGNMPG
+411 GN
-419 EAPAAEDNTGAGSA
+419 AGAGSA
-433 DNIVA
+433 DNTVA
-438 GNTEDGKKAGIENVE
+438 ENTEDRENADRE
-453 PDNVNSAVAGNTGI
+453 NAEQDNVNSAVA
-467 EQEKVEP
+467 
-474 ESIVA
+474 
-479 ENVTVDASQN
+479 VDASQT

-517 RDLNWFGH
+517 RNLNWFGH

-548 LQMAFTYGIPSG
+548 LQMAFSYGIPSG

-625 REQQE
+625 WEQQE

>member
-16 RRLLYFL
+16 RQLLYFL

-55 VLIWSEYPL
+55 VLIFSEYPL

-71 HTKVYMAIW
+71 HTRVYMAIW

-89 AAALWQQHFIFG
+89 ASALWQQHFILG

-126 RIWKAGSLRVK
+126 RLWKAGSLREK

-173 VTRFTGEKLEQL
+173 VTRFTREKLEQL

-230 VAYTMVL
+230 VVYTMVL

-318 VVFGTVRFFPTVLH
+318 VVFGTVRFLPAVLH

-342 IEKVHSF
+342 IEKIHSF
-349 DTADSPKYIE
+349 DPADSPKYIE

-373 TFYKGNTVQE
+373 TFYKG
-383 DEAGNNADN
+383 DEAGEASVAGNSTDN
-392 VATGN
+392 VVT
-397 VAGEVSTAGDSSDN
+397 VEVGTAEGK
-411 VTTGNMPG
+411 
-419 EAPAAEDNTGAGSA
+419 AGAGSA
-433 DNIVA
+433 DNTVA
-438 GNTEDGKKAGIENVE
+438 ENTEDGEKADRENAE
-453 PDNVNSAVAGNTGI
+453 PDNVNSAVA
-467 EQEKVEP
+467 
-474 ESIVA
+474 
-479 ENVTVDASQN
+479 VDASQT
-489 SYEIIEKIG
+489 SYEVIEKIG

-517 RDLNWFGH
+517 RNLNWFGH

-548 LQMAFTYGIPSG
+548 LQMAFSYGIPSG

>member
-16 RRLLYFL
+16 RQLLYFL

-55 VLIWSEYPL
+55 VLIFSEYPL
-64 KEWHYGK
+64 KEWHCGK
-71 HTKVYMAIW
+71 HTRVYMAIW

-89 AAALWQQHFIFG
+89 ASALWQQHFILG

-126 RIWKAGSLRVK
+126 RLWKAGSLRAK

-173 VTRFTGEKLEQL
+173 VTRFTREKLEQL

-230 VAYTMVL
+230 VVYTMVL

-318 VVFGTVRFFPTVLH
+318 VVFGTVRFLPAVLH

-349 DTADSPKYIE
+349 DPADSPKYIE

-373 TFYKGNTVQE
+373 TFYKGNTTQE
-383 DEAGNNADN
+383 DEAGNAESTENVTGEASVAGNSTDN
-392 VATGN
+392 VVT
-397 VAGEVSTAGDSSDN
+397 VEAGT
-411 VTTGNMPG
+411 
-419 EAPAAEDNTGAGSA
+419 AEDNAGAGSA
-433 DNIVA
+433 DNTVA
-438 GNTEDGKKAGIENVE
+438 ENTEDGEKADRENAE
-453 PDNVNSAVAGNTGI
+453 PDNVNSAVA
-467 EQEKVEP
+467 
-474 ESIVA
+474 
-479 ENVTVDASQN
+479 VDASQT
-489 SYEIIEKIG
+489 SYEVIEKIG

-517 RDLNWFGH
+517 RNLNWFGH

-548 LQMAFTYGIPSG
+548 LQMAFSYGIPSG

>member
-16 RRLLYFL
+16 RQLLYFL

-55 VLIWSEYPL
+55 VLIFSEYPL

-71 HTKVYMAIW
+71 HTRVYMAIW

-89 AAALWQQHFIFG
+89 ASALWQQHFILG

-126 RIWKAGSLRVK
+126 RLWKAGSLRAK

-173 VTRFTGEKLEQL
+173 VTRFTREKLEQL

-230 VAYTMVL
+230 VVYTMVL

-318 VVFGTVRFFPTVLH
+318 VVFGTVRFLPAVLH

-349 DTADSPKYIE
+349 DPADSPKYIE

-373 TFYKGNTVQE
+373 TFYKG
-383 DEAGNNADN
+383 DEAGEASVAGNSTDN
-392 VATGN
+392 VVT
-397 VAGEVSTAGDSSDN
+397 VEAG
-411 VTTGNMPG
+411 TTGGN
-419 EAPAAEDNTGAGSA
+419 AGAGSA
-433 DNIVA
+433 DNTVA
-438 GNTEDGKKAGIENVE
+438 ENTEDGENADRE
-453 PDNVNSAVAGNTGI
+453 NAELDNVNSAVA
-467 EQEKVEP
+467 
-474 ESIVA
+474 
-479 ENVTVDASQN
+479 VDASQT
-489 SYEIIEKIG
+489 SYEVIEKIG

-517 RDLNWFGH
+517 RNLNWFGH

-548 LQMAFTYGIPSG
+548 LQMAFSYGIPSG

>member
-16 RRLLYFL
+16 RQLLYFL

-55 VLIWSEYPL
+55 VLIFSEYPL

-71 HTKVYMAIW
+71 HTRVYMAIW

-89 AAALWQQHFIFG
+89 GSALWQQHFILG

-126 RIWKAGSLRVK
+126 RLWKAGSLRAK

-173 VTRFTGEKLEQL
+173 VTRFTREKLEQL

-230 VAYTMVL
+230 VVYTMLL

-318 VVFGTVRFFPTVLH
+318 VVFGTVRFLPVVLH

-349 DTADSPKYIE
+349 DPADSPKYIE

-373 TFYKGNTVQE
+373 TFYKG
-383 DEAGNNADN
+383 DEAGEASVAGNSTDN
-392 VATGN
+392 VVT
-397 VAGEVSTAGDSSDN
+397 VEAGTAEGK
-411 VTTGNMPG
+411 
-419 EAPAAEDNTGAGSA
+419 AGAGSA
-433 DNIVA
+433 DNTVA
-438 GNTEDGKKAGIENVE
+438 ENTEDGENADRENAE
-453 PDNVNSAVAGNTGI
+453 PDNVNSAVA
-467 EQEKVEP
+467 
-474 ESIVA
+474 
-479 ENVTVDASQN
+479 VDASQT
-489 SYEIIEKIG
+489 SYEVIEKIG
-498 PEGMDEALN
+498 SEGMDEALN

-517 RDLNWFGH
+517 RNLNWFGH

-548 LQMAFTYGIPSG
+548 LQMAFSYGIPSG

-602 MELDWNVGQYP
+602 MELDWNVGQYS